1 MFNKIVTYATLFMV
15 GGFVYTV
22 MEILWDS
29 STHYSMFILGGISLI
44 LIGLLNE
51 KKKMSILKQALVGG
65 AIITI
70 LELVTGLLINSDYTI
85 WDYRSMPFNF
95 MGQICLLFSAIWCL
109 VSIFAVWLDDHL
121 REKVER

>member
-1 MFNKIVTYATLFMV
+1 MLNKIITYATLFMV
-15 GGFVYTV
+15 GGIVYTL
-22 MEILWDS
+22 MELIYDGD
-29 STHYSMFILGGISLI
+29 THFMMFVLGGISLI

-65 AIITI
+65 AIITV
-70 LELVTGLLINSDYTI
+70 LELVTGIFINSDFTI

-95 MGQICLLFSAIWCL
+95 MGQICLPFSAIWCGI
-109 VSIFAVWLDDHL
+109 SIFAVWLDDHL